1 MALPASQLA
10 PAKPGDPDRHLRN
23 APAHRVDVPRFRRR
37 AAGPNGSGTSGNVP
51 GVPLRTAAFSEGQAG
66 VSPGLPASVTKEA
79 AVVMGAPG
87 VVTADTVLKS
97 ARAASLPRVTTA

>member
-1 MALPASQLA
+1 MWGVGAVVDQVPGGGMLIVTATGTEAGSRA
-10 PAKPGDPDRHLRN
+10 ERDETPGDT
-23 APAHRVDVPRFRRR
+23 PRGL
-37 AAGPNGSGTSGNVP
+37 AAYSD
-51 GVPLRTAAFSEGQAG
+51 LSEDQAG

-97 ARAASLPRVTTA
+97 ARAASLPRVTRA